1 MKKTTNELLENLEK
15 LHNHGERVQLHGDY
29 GAQGDKMKIITE
41 RLILR
46 RWTEADAESLEV
58 IRNVFCGSECYAVCK
73 KEDNK
78 AIGAVELKLNGYT
91 DMTER
96 YDECE
101 LGFWIG
107 KPFWGRG
114 SIPEA
119 AAELIRRGFEEVG
132 MNKIWCGY
140 YDGNIKSKRTQEK
153 LKFVFHHTY
162 NEIPVPLL
170 NEVRI
175 GHTNC
180 LTKERWQDMK

>member
-1 MKKTTNELLENLEK
+1 
-15 LHNHGERVQLHGDY
+15 
-29 GAQGDKMKIITE
+29 
-41 RLILR
+41 
-46 RWTEADAESLEV
+46 
-58 IRNVFCGSECYAVCK
+58 
-73 KEDNK
+73 
-78 AIGAVELKLNGYT
+78 
-91 DMTER
+91 MTEQ

-114 SIPEA
+114 YIPEA
-119 AAELIRRGFEEVG
+119 AAELIRRGFEELG

-162 NEIPVPLL
+162 NEIPVSIL

-180 LTKERWQDMK
+180 LTKE

>member
-1 MKKTTNELLENLEK
+1 
-15 LHNHGERVQLHGDY
+15 
-29 GAQGDKMKIITE
+29 MKIKIGNFDCTECWDGVFYKKLSAFPKITE
-41 RLILR
+41 RLILH
-46 RWTEADAESLEV
+46 RWTEADTESLEV
-58 IRNVFCGSECYAVCK
+58 IRNVFYGSECYAVCK

-114 SIPEA
+114 YIPEA
-119 AAELIRRGFEEVG
+119 AAELIRRGFEELG

-180 LTKERWQDMK
+180 LTKEGWQDMK

>member
-1 MKKTTNELLENLEK
+1 
-15 LHNHGERVQLHGDY
+15 
-29 GAQGDKMKIITE
+29 MKITTQLTTE

-46 RWTEADAESLEV
+46 RWTEADAESLFEYAKDPDVGPIAGWPAHKSVEESLEV
-58 IRNVFCGSECYAVCK
+58 IRNIFCGSECYAVCK
-73 KEDNK
+73 KDDNR
-78 AIGAVELKLNGYT
+78 AIGAVELKLNGHT

-96 YDECE
+96 NDECE

-114 SIPEA
+114 YIPEA
-119 AAELIRRGFEEVG
+119 AAELIRRGFEELD

-140 YDGNIKSKRTQEK
+140 YDGNTKSKRAQEK
-153 LKFVFHHTY
+153 LGFIFDHTC
-162 NEIPVPLL
+162 NEVSVPLF

-180 LTKERWQDMK
+180 LTKERWQEMKFSE

>member
-1 MKKTTNELLENLEK
+1 
-15 LHNHGERVQLHGDY
+15 
-29 GAQGDKMKIITE
+29 MKIKIGNFDCTECWDGVFYKKLSAFPKITE
-41 RLILR
+41 RLILH
-46 RWTEADAESLEV
+46 RWTEADIESLEV
-58 IRNVFCGSECYAVCK
+58 IRNVFCGRECYAVCK

-114 SIPEA
+114 YIPEA
-119 AAELIRRGFEEVG
+119 AAELIRRGFEELG

>member
-1 MKKTTNELLENLEK
+1 
-15 LHNHGERVQLHGDY
+15 
-29 GAQGDKMKIITE
+29 MKIITE

-46 RWTEADAESLEV
+46 RWTEADTESLEV

-114 SIPEA
+114 YIPEA
-119 AAELIRRGFEEVG
+119 AAELIRRGFEELG
-132 MNKIWCGY
+132 MNKILRRKHK
-140 YDGNIKSKRTQEK
+140 IKAHAGKTEVRLSPYLQRNSCSPFKRGADWTHKLPHKRTTARYEIASIAFRPDFRCF
-153 LKFVFHHTY
+153 LLPCHTFQTV
-162 NEIPVPLL
+162 EC
-170 NEVRI
+170 
-175 GHTNC
+175 H
-180 LTKERWQDMK
+180 D

>member
-1 MKKTTNELLENLEK
+1 
-15 LHNHGERVQLHGDY
+15 
-29 GAQGDKMKIITE
+29 MKIITE

-46 RWTEADAESLEV
+46 RWTEADTESLEV

-114 SIPEA
+114 YIPEA
-119 AAELIRRGFEEVG
+119 AAELIRRGFEELG

-140 YDGNIKSKRTQEK
+140 YNGNIKSKRTQEK

>member
-1 MKKTTNELLENLEK
+1 MKTTT
-15 LHNHGERVQLHGDY
+15 QLT
-29 GAQGDKMKIITE
+29 TE

-46 RWTEADAESLEV
+46 RWTEADAESLFEYAKDPDVGPIAGWPAHKSVEESLEV
-58 IRNVFCGSECYAVCK
+58 IRNIFCGSECYAVCK
-73 KEDNK
+73 KEYNR
-78 AIGAVELKLNGYT
+78 AIGAVELKLNGHT

-96 YDECE
+96 NDECE

-114 SIPEA
+114 YIPEA
-119 AAELIRRGFEEVG
+119 AAELIRRGFEELG

-140 YDGNIKSKRTQEK
+140 YDGNTKSKRAQEK
-153 LKFVFHHTY
+153 IGFIFDHTC
-162 NEIPVPLL
+162 NEVSVPLL

-180 LTKERWQDMK
+180 LTKERWQEMKFSE

>member
-1 MKKTTNELLENLEK
+1 
-15 LHNHGERVQLHGDY
+15 
-29 GAQGDKMKIITE
+29 MKITTKLTTE

-46 RWTEADAESLEV
+46 RWTEADAESLFDYAKDPDVGPIAGWPAHKSVEESLEV
-58 IRNVFCGSECYAVCK
+58 IRNIFCGSECYTVCRN
-73 KEDNK
+73 EDNK
-78 AIGAVELKLNGYT
+78 AIGAVELKLNGHT

-96 YDECE
+96 NDECE

-114 SIPEA
+114 YIPEA
-119 AAELIRRGFEEVG
+119 AAELIRHGFEELG

-140 YDGNIKSKRTQEK
+140 YDGNTKSKRAQEK
-153 LKFVFHHTY
+153 LGFIFDHTC
-162 NEIPVPLL
+162 NEVSVPLL

-180 LTKERWQDMK
+180 LTKERWQEMKFSE